1 LQEEEDGLR
10 SYRFTVLKVGQKTIP
25 MKDRF
30 LKKEKDMRS
39 SLILL
44 MVVVSFFFTLVPKA
58 RADDQ
63 EKTYKGIGYVCAGVG
78 DSKDDPRWKAYP
90 LKLMFTT
97 GARAYVAQVDVTLQD
112 ASGAEV
118 LKVNCDAPWLLAKLK
133 PGTYSVT
140 ARADG
145 GGTKT
150 AKVTVP
156 ASGQN
161 ELAIR
166 FPAIPE
172 GKGNDSY

>member
-1 LQEEEDGLR
+1 M
-10 SYRFTVLKVGQKTIP
+10 RFCQKLLV
-25 MKDRF
+25 F
-30 LKKEKDMRS
+30 V
-39 SLILL
+39 ILFA
-44 MVVVSFFFTLVPKA
+44 MVAVVQKA

-78 DSKDDPRWKAYP
+78 DSKEDPRWKAYP
-90 LKLMFTT
+90 LKLMFTS
-97 GARAYVAQVDVTLQD
+97 GSRAYVAMVDVSLQD
-112 ASGAEV
+112 SSGAEV

-140 ARADG
+140 ATADG

-150 AKVTVP
+150 AKVTVG
-156 ASGQN
+156 ASGQS

-172 GKGNDSY
+172 GTGKDIN